1 MSLITEI
8 FSASPSGRTRL
19 AQRAAALAVVK
30 DSYLV
35 RLLFALGAPI
45 AAAMIVQQLLLWLPI
60 WLGK

>member
-8 FSASPSGRTRL
+8 ISALPSGRARL
-19 AQRAAALAVVK
+19 PRRPAPLAIVK

-35 RLLFALGAPI
+35 RLLFALGTPI